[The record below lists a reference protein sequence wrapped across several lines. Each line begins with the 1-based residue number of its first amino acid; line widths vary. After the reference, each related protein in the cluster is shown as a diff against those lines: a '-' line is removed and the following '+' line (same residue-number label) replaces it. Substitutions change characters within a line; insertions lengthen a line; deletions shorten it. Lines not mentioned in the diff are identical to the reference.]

1 MSELSFSNS
10 FIPRFPKSNIK
21 SRRANPHLDY
31 LSDLPSH
38 ILSEFSIHGD
48 LDNERTEID
57 SELAFGF
64 LKMGTILVPI
74 LIYLLFC

>member
-1 MSELSFSNS
+1 MVCWTFYTAEGCVSKNYYILKYY
-10 FIPRFPKSNIK
+10 FISI
-21 SRRANPHLDY
+21 

-38 ILSEFSIHGD
+38 IWSEFSIYGD

-64 LKMGTILVPI
+64 LKMGGPPI
-74 LIYLLFC
+74 D